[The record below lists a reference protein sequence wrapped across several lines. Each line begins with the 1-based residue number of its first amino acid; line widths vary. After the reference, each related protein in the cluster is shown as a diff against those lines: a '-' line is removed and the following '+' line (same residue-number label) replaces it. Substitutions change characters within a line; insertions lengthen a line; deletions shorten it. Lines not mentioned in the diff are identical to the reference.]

1 MSLPASWFL
10 WWVDNHHG
18 YQMAMFRAV
27 LNWGSEFKIR
37 ISGKSQYYG
46 VSCKLVI
53 SHGSHHHEKLYSQEV
68 RSELCWAFPLECL
81 SLNPW
86 ATHPRHSAKAVH
98 SRTPQHKSS
107 VRIHFQFWGQD
118 PWENEAKGQE
128 ERVTKSGLITLNL
141 NLDLQ
146 QSRELNNSGNIRCST
161 RCSLACIFYLNSP
174 ILTST
179 SFFVVISEWSQG
191 QMVCLLWRTVPDG
204 QNLLTRRNSES
215 HTQASIEGPSA

>member
-1 MSLPASWFL
+1 MGGKWTLVSLPASWFP

-27 LNWGSEFKIR
+27 LNWGSKFKIR
-37 ISGKSQYYG
+37 ISGKSQYYE

-53 SHGSHHHEKLYSQEV
+53 SHGSHHHEKMYSQEI
-68 RSELCWAFPLECL
+68 RSELCWALPLECS
-81 SLNPW
+81 SLNTW
-86 ATHPRHSAKAVH
+86 VTHPHHSARAVH

-118 PWENEAKGQE
+118 PWENEAKGQK
-128 ERVTKSGLITLNL
+128 ERVTKSGLVMLNL

-161 RCSLACIFYLNSP
+161 RCSLDLYLLS
-174 ILTST
+174 I
-179 SFFVVISEWSQG
+179 W
-191 QMVCLLWRTVPDG
+191 TVP
-204 QNLLTRRNSES
+204 L
-215 HTQASIEGPSA
+215 

>member
-1 MSLPASWFL
+1 MGGKWTLVSLPASWFL
-10 WWVDNHHG
+10 WWVGNHIG
-18 YQMAMFRAV
+18 YQMVMFRAV
-27 LNWGSEFKIR
+27 LNWGSKFKIR
-37 ISGKSQYYG
+37 ISGKSQYYEA
-46 VSCKLVI
+46 SCKLVL

-86 ATHPRHSAKAVH
+86 VTHPRHSAKAVH
-98 SRTPQHKSS
+98 PRTPQHKSS
-107 VRIHFQFWGQD
+107 VRIHFQFCGQD

-161 RCSLACIFYLNSP
+161 RCSLACIF
-174 ILTST
+174 
-179 SFFVVISEWSQG
+179 
-191 QMVCLLWRTVPDG
+191 CLF
-204 QNLLTRRNSES
+204 E
-215 HTQASIEGPSA
+215 